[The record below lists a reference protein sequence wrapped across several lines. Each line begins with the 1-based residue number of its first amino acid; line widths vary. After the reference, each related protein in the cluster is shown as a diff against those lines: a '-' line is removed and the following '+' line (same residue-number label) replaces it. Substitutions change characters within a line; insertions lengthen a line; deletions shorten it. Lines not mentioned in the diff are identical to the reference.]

1 VFKTLRSLFGLETKS
16 SLALPDAVLLD
27 LLGAVPSAAGVRV
40 TPRTAMACAPVA
52 CAVNAISQAIGQL
65 PVHTYKRGT
74 DDARDRAT
82 DHPAYKLLRSEAN
95 PWTPASKFREE
106 VTRDALL
113 HPNGGFAKIIR
124 VDEGKPFELIR
135 LDPEVTPVTVKQ
147 TTDGPV
153 YTIQEDGKTL
163 PIDRQDIL
171 HIPSP
176 TPAGL
181 AHDAREAIGIC
192 MIMERYRAR
201 MFANGVRPGSLLIDK
216 SNKTGSADSSI
227 NLKRVFEASFRGD
240 GVGGVAALH
249 GDIAY
254 HQLTLSSVDAQY
266 LELCKLQ
273 IDEIARFF
281 RVPPH
286 MLYEMGRATW
296 GNSEE
301 QRQTFLDLTLSHWIG
316 AWEGELRLKLFSEDE
331 RDAYYAEFNVEAFVR
346 ANYAAQMEGLT
357 KAIAAR
363 ILNPNEA
370 RAKLNLP
377 PYAAGKE
384 FINPNVQTAVAA

>member
-1 VFKTLRSLFGLETKS
+1 MLKTLRGLLALET
-16 SLALPDAVLLD
+16 SLASPDAALFD

-40 TPRTAMACAPVA
+40 TPRTAMTCAPVA
-52 CAVNAISQAIGQL
+52 CAVNAISQASGQL
-65 PVHTYKRGT
+65 PVHTYKRG
-74 DDARDRAT
+74 DAAARERAT
-82 DHPAYKLLRSEAN
+82 DHPAYRLLRSEAN
-95 PWTPASKFREE
+95 PWTPASKLREE

-113 HPNGGFAKIIR
+113 DPNGGFAKIIR
-124 VDEGKPFELIR
+124 VDEGKPFELIH

-181 AHDAREAIGIC
+181 SHDAREAIGIC

-201 MFANGVRPGSLLIDK
+201 MFSNGVRPGSLLIDK
-216 SNKTGSADSSI
+216 NGKTADGSI
-227 NLKRVFEASFRGD
+227 NLKKIFEASFRGD

-301 QRQTFLDLTLSHWIG
+301 QRQTFLDLTLSHWIS
-316 AWEGELRLKLFSEDE
+316 AWEGELRKLFSDDE
-331 RDAYYAEFNVEAFVR
+331 RATHYAEFNVDALV
-346 ANYAAQMEGLT
+346 
-357 KAIAAR
+357 
-363 ILNPNEA
+363 
-370 RAKLNLP
+370 
-377 PYAAGKE
+377 
-384 FINPNVQTAVAA
+384 